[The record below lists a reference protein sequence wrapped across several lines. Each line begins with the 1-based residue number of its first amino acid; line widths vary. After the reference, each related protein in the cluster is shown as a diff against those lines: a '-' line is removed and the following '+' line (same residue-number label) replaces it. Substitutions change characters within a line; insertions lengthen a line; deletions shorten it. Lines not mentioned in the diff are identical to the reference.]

1 MLRPDPDALLARV
14 QHLEPSDKVRGR
26 FKLFIGMA
34 PGVGKTYA
42 MLSEARERLERGEDV
57 LAGVVVTHGR
67 ADTQRMTEGFETLPP
82 RIFNVGETKFEEFD
96 LDAAIQRRPS
106 LILVDELAH
115 TNAPGSLHPKR
126 WRDVFEILDAG
137 INVFSCLNIQ
147 HLESLRDVVA
157 QITGVIVRET
167 VPDHVL
173 ERADEIELIDLSPAE
188 LRQRLSEGKV
198 YVPTSAKNAL
208 DNFFKEG
215 NLLALRELALR
226 RVAERVDASL
236 IEYRRQNS
244 VETVL
249 PAGERV
255 LVCVSSS
262 PLSERLVRAGR
273 NLASALKAPWWVV
286 SVGDGGG
293 DARIAEHFRLAQ
305 SLGATTLLLPGHEVS
320 DAVLGWARTH
330 NISKIL
336 VGKPQ
341 KARWREKLFGS
352 FVDEIVRGSGEIDV
366 HVVTG
371 TRGEK
376 PVPHLPRGEI
386 AVEKARWLPRTKPKY
401 YARAL
406 FVVVFCSALAWILSP
421 HMVPANLTLVY
432 LAGTLFCAWKL
443 GRGPGVLSA
452 ILGVA
457 AFDFGFVPPYGSF
470 AVSDI
475 QYLFTFALFLVLALA
490 VSALTARL
498 QDVAAASI
506 AREAQTRSLYDLAR
520 ELAATRGR
528 DALVDVALKHLA
540 TGVDGEVALFVPR
553 ADLLIPRIPSGKSA
567 SFASEAKE
575 VAVAR
580 WAFDRGQSAGKTTD
594 ALPSARG
601 LYLPLKGAQNVVG
614 VLAIEPRSPVLDAG
628 AKAQLEAIAS
638 QIALALERA
647 QLADEAQT
655 RGLQAESERLKAQ
668 LLASVSHD
676 LRTPLASI
684 MGAAG
689 TLANTQLDEAT
700 RNELARGIEDESQ
713 RLHRLVSNLLDMTR
727 LQNGAVELK
736 PSPQGVEDLV
746 GVALSSLKT
755 RAHNRLETHL
765 APDLPEVRA
774 DSALISQ
781 ALINLVDNALKYSP
795 EGSPVEIHAFRDG
808 RDVRLEVRDRGRGF
822 AAGTLD
828 KIFDPFFRAS
838 NDQNGVPVDGRI
850 EGTGLGLAIGRAI
863 IEAHGGGV
871 WARNRD
877 GGGAIVGFSL
887 PVA

>member
-1 MLRPDPDALLARV
+1 MIRPDPDVLLARV
-14 QHLEPSDKVRGR
+14 QREEAPAKSRGH

-42 MLSEARERLERGEDV
+42 MLSEAREHLERGEDV
-57 LAGVVVTHGR
+57 VAGVVVTHGR
-67 ADTQRMTEGFETLPP
+67 ADTGRLAEGFETLPP
-82 RIFNVGETKFEEFD
+82 RVVAIGQSRVEEFD
-96 LDAAIQRRPS
+96 LDAALRRRPA
-106 LILVDELAH
+106 LLLVDELAH
-115 TNAPGSLHPKR
+115 TNASGSLHPKR

-137 INVFSCLNIQ
+137 ISVFSCLNIQ

-157 QITGVIVRET
+157 QITGVVVRET

-173 ERADEIELIDLSPAE
+173 ERADEIELIDLTPAE

-198 YVPTSAKNAL
+198 YVPTSAQNAL

-236 IEYRRQNS
+236 LEYRRLNA

-255 LVCVSSS
+255 MVCVSSG
-262 PLSERLVRAGR
+262 PLSSRLIRAGR

-286 SVGDGGG
+286 SVGGGGG
-293 DARIAEHFRLAQ
+293 DARMAEHFRLAQ
-305 SLGATTLLLPGHEVS
+305 SLGATTLLLSGHDVP
-320 DAVLGWARTH
+320 DAILGWARAH

-352 FVDEIVRGSGEIDV
+352 VVDELVRASGEIDV
-366 HVVTG
+366 HVVSG
-371 TRGEK
+371 TSEK
-376 PVPHLPRGEI
+376 KPLASPSQNQELPL
-386 AVEKARWLPRTKPKY
+386 ARALFQTKPKY
-401 YARAL
+401 YAIAVL
-406 FVVVFCSALAWILSP
+406 VLVICSSISWALAP
-421 HMVPANLTLVY
+421 HMAPANLTLVY

-457 AFDFGFVPPYGSF
+457 TFDFEFVPPFYSF

-475 QYLFTFALFLVLALA
+475 QYLFTFGLFLVLALS

-506 AREAQTRSLYDLAR
+506 EREAQTRSLYDLAR
-520 ELAATRGR
+520 ELAATRGA
-528 DALVDVALKHLA
+528 DNLVDVALKYLSI
-540 TGVDGEVALFVPR
+540 GVDGEVALFVPR
-553 ADLLIPRIPSGKSA
+553 ADLLIPRIPHGKSA
-567 SFASEAKE
+567 SFASDAKE

-580 WAFDRGQSAGKTTD
+580 WAFDRSQSAGKTTD

-601 LYLPLKGAQNVVG
+601 LYLPLKGAQNTVG
-614 VLAIEPRSPVLDAG
+614 VLAIEPRAPVLDASV
-628 AKAQLEAIAS
+628 KAQWEAIAS

-647 QLADEAQT
+647 QLADQAQT
-655 RGLQAESERLKAQ
+655 RGMQIESERLKAQ

-689 TLANTQLDEAT
+689 LLASTNLDDET
-700 RNELARGIEDESQ
+700 RGELARGIEDESQ

-736 PSPQGVEDLV
+736 PSLQSVEDLV
-746 GVALSSLKT
+746 GVALSSLK
-755 RAHNRLETHL
+755 NRLANRVGTHL
-765 APDLPEVRA
+765 SPDLPDVRA

-795 EGSPVEIHAFRDG
+795 NDTPIEIAAWRDG
-808 RDVRLEVRDRGRGF
+808 ASVRLEVRDRGRGF
-822 AAGTLD
+822 AGEAQD
-828 KIFDPFFRAS
+828 KVFDPFFRAS
-838 NDQNGVPVDGRI
+838 DGEKDVPVDGRV
-850 EGTGLGLAIGRAI
+850 EGTGLGLAIARAI
-863 IEAHGGGV
+863 IQAHGGTI
-871 WARNRD
+871 WAHNRN
-877 GGGAIVGFSL
+877 GGGALVGFSL
-887 PVA
+887 PAA